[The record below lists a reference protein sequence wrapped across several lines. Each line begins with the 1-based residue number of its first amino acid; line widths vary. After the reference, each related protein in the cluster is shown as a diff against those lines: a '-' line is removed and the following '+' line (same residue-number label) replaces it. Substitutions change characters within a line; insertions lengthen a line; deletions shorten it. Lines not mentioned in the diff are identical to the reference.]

1 MVGERPACE
10 APGMRAV
17 RMTSVHLDRRARA
30 PIEREAVTRR
40 LRETGGAIFGWES
53 EGVIVVACASGP
65 GSHAKHRLRGFEPA
79 PGTTKAAM
87 LAVASASKGRYAY
100 LGSWHTH
107 PRTPPVPSSIDV
119 GTAEAM
125 AEQSDLRLPAPLLL
139 IISTTGTSLHVEPRN
154 LCAWRWDPV
163 AERLRRAR
171 VEDCDLAER
180 HCPPAALLFAA

>member
-1 MVGERPACE
+1 
-10 APGMRAV
+10 
-17 RMTSVHLDRRARA
+17 MTSVHLDRRARA
-30 PIEREAVTRR
+30 LIEREAVTRR

-65 GSHAKHRLRGFEPA
+65 GPHAKHRLRSFEPA
-79 PGTTKAAM
+79 PGTTKAAI
-87 LAVASASKGRYAY
+87 LAVACASKGRYGY

-107 PRTPPVPSSIDV
+107 PRAAPVPSTIDV
-119 GTAEAM
+119 GTAKAM

-139 IISTTGTSLHVEPRN
+139 IVSATGTSLRVEPRN
-154 LCAWRWDPV
+154 LCAWHWDPV
-163 AERLRRAR
+163 AKCLRRVP

>member
-1 MVGERPACE
+1 MH
-10 APGMRAV
+10 
-17 RMTSVHLDRRARA
+17 MTSVRLDRRARVL
-30 PIEREAVTRR
+30 IEREAVTRR

-65 GSHAKHRLRGFEPA
+65 GPHAKHRLRSFEPA
-79 PGTTKAAM
+79 PGTTNAAM
-87 LAVASASKGRYAY
+87 LAVAAASMGRYGY

-107 PRTPPVPSSIDV
+107 PRAAPVPSSIDI

-125 AEQSDLRLPAPLLL
+125 AEQGDLRLPAPLLL
-139 IISTTGTSLHVEPRN
+139 IISTTGKSFHVEPRN

-163 AERLRRAR
+163 AKRLRRAL

>member
-1 MVGERPACE
+1 MHL
-10 APGMRAV
+10 
-17 RMTSVHLDRRARA
+17 TSVRLDRRARA
-30 PIEREAVTRR
+30 LIEREAVTRR

-65 GSHAKHRLRGFEPA
+65 GPRARHRLRSFEPA
-79 PGTTKAAM
+79 PGTTQAAM
-87 LAVASASKGRYAY
+87 LAVASASEGRYGY

-107 PRTPPVPSSIDV
+107 PRMAPVPSSIDI
-119 GTAEAM
+119 GTAKAM
-125 AEQSDLRLPAPLLL
+125 AEQDDLRLPAPLLL
-139 IISTTGTSLHVEPRN
+139 IISTTGTSLHVEPGI

-163 AERLRRAR
+163 GARLRRAP